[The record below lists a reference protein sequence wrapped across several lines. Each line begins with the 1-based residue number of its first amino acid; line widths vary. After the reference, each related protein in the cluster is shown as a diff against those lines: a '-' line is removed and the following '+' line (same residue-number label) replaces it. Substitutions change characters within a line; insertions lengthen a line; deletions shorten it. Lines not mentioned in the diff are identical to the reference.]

1 MARATAIIMSGLVLL
16 FVTSF
21 VVGQR
26 VFSPEE
32 REMSQLRQTHQLDSA
47 DRSAESAQDKRT
59 RMRHVRIAFSSF
71 DLLGGLTNS
80 EIINIGTMDQSF
92 HIFYLLACVLLIIG
106 LRKP

>member
-1 MARATAIIMSGLVLL
+1 MERATAIILSGLVLL

-32 REMSQLRQTHQLDSA
+32 REMVQFHQDRQSDSTG
-47 DRSAESAQDKRT
+47 QGVKGTLDKRS
-59 RMRHVRIAFSSF
+59 RMRNVRIAFSSF
-71 DLLGGLTNS
+71 DLLGGLTS
-80 EIINIGTMDQSF
+80 DEIKNIGTMDQSF

>member
-1 MARATAIIMSGLVLL
+1 MERATAIILTGLVLL

-21 VVGQR
+21 VVGKR

-32 REMSQLRQTHQLDSA
+32 REMSQLRQTQQLDSTG
-47 DRSAESAQDKRT
+47 RSVETTLDKRA

-80 EIINIGTMDQSF
+80 EIVNIGTMDQSF

>member
-1 MARATAIIMSGLVLL
+1 MERATAIILTGLVLL
-16 FVTSF
+16 FVTSI

-26 VFSPEE
+26 VFSPGEQE
-32 REMSQLRQTHQLDSA
+32 IAQLHQTQQSDSA
-47 DRSAESAQDKRT
+47 DQSVESILDKRT
-59 RMRHVRIAFSSF
+59 RMRNVRIAFSSF

>member
-32 REMSQLRQTHQLDSA
+32 REISQLRQTQQLDSA

-59 RMRHVRIAFSSF
+59 RMRNVRIAFSSF
-71 DLLGGLTNS
+71 DLLGGLTS
-80 EIINIGTMDQSF
+80 DEIKNIGTMDQSF